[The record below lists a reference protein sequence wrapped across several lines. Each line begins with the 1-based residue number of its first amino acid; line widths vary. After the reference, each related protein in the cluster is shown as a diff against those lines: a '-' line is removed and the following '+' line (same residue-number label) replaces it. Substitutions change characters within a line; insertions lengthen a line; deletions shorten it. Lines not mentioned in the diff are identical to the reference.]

1 MLLGAPVVLQLDVPG
16 GRPGGLGGAAVPMRG
31 DTGKNE
37 EGECEDAS
45 IHPPTSFST
54 SLRE

>member
-16 GRPGGLGGAAVPMRG
+16 GGPGGLGGAAVPMRG
-31 DTGKNE
+31 DAGEDE

-45 IHPPTSFST
+45 IPPPASFST
-54 SLRE
+54 PLRE